1 MFIPS
6 RCLSSGAVTVDGV
19 MSVDAYVTRT
29 GLKVT
34 SSLHSSLAMKGRV
47 ELDKGRVLSVQVDMP
62 DDKMDILDVR

>member
-47 ELDKGRVLSVQVDMP
+47 ELDRGRVLSVQVDMP
-62 DDKMDILDVR
+62 DDQMDILDVR

>member
-1 MFIPS
+1 M
-6 RCLSSGAVTVDGV
+6 TVDGV

-62 DDKMDILDVR
+62 DDQMDILDVR

>member
-1 MFIPS
+1 M
-6 RCLSSGAVTVDGV
+6 DGV
-19 MSVDAYVTRT
+19 MSVDAYATRT